1 MGEILDDLPSDPTD
15 LEDAIQS
22 SLFLGKPAQALAYAA
37 KFDIWL
43 AAHMAHLMEQRL
55 HLIVIKKCRL
65 VTRSFV
71 LVEVTDQ
78 SDCW

>member
-43 AAHMAHLMEQRL
+43 AAHMAHLMEQL
-55 HLIVIKKCRL
+55 GLLENEPSEYVQVSL
-65 VTRSFV
+65 A
-71 LVEVTDQ
+71 
-78 SDCW
+78 